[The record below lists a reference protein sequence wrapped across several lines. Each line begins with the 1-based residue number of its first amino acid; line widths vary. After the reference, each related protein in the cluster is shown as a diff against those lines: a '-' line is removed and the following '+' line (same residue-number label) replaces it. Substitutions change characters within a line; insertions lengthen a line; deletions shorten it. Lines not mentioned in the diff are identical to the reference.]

1 MSASRVVWRALLAL
15 LLVFSQQQAVLHVL
29 GHALDHQR
37 QSLAAA
43 SAQADGTPVAQAADI
58 DTLCAQCLAFAQL
71 DHPATPQVAQP
82 TGSSARFELAAA
94 TPVTARDAR
103 FEPAYLSRAPPLST
117 PS

>member
-1 MSASRVVWRALLAL
+1 MSASRVAWRALLAL

-37 QSLAAA
+37 QSVAAA
-43 SAQADGTPVAQAADI
+43 SSHANAAPTSDI

-71 DHPATPQVAQP
+71 DHPATPQGAAP

-103 FEPAYLSRAPPLST
+103 FEPGYLSRAPPASTLS
-117 PS
+117 

>member
-37 QSLAAA
+37 QSVVAASSHA
-43 SAQADGTPVAQAADI
+43 SSAQATDI
-58 DTLCAQCLAFAQL
+58 DALCAQCLAFAQL
-71 DHPATPQVAQP
+71 DHPATPQVATP

-94 TPVTARDAR
+94 APVTARDAR
-103 FEPAYLSRAPPLST
+103 FEPAYLSRAPPVSTLS
-117 PS
+117 

>member
-1 MSASRVVWRALLAL
+1 MSVSRVAWRVLLAL

-29 GHALDHQR
+29 GHAMEHQR

-43 SAQADGTPVAQAADI
+43 PQAGSVQAADT

-71 DHPATPQVAQP
+71 DHPDTPQVALP
-82 TGSSARFELAAA
+82 ALASARFELAAA
-94 TPVTARDAR
+94 APVTARDAR

-117 PS
+117 LS